1 MFYTHAYMYIW
12 HAPAYLCTFGLYVCI
27 LVCVCVC
34 VCASTPINNMHLHAW
49 VNMQVREHVSLC
61 LCASCSV
68 CESMHF
74 KLIKIKCSDLK
85 VKKYT
90 IGIKRGSEII
100 NRDRLR

>member
-1 MFYTHAYMYIW
+1 MCVLHACIHVHMACTCVSVYIW
-12 HAPAYLCTFGLYVCI
+12 TVCVHI
-27 LVCVCVC
+27 GVCVC